1 MKYRKFGKLGF
12 ETSALGFGCMRL
24 PVVND
29 GTNQIDE
36 PEAIKMIRHAID
48 NGVNYIDTAYPYH
61 HGASELLV
69 AKALKDGYRERVKLA
84 TKLPTWLINDYSDF
98 NKYINV
104 QLEKLNTEYIDLY
117 LLHALDK
124 DRWDKLLKLDVF
136 KAIEEYKSSGKIKY
150 MGFSFHD
157 DIDTFKRII
166 DSYDWDFCQIQFN
179 YMDENYQ
186 AGLEGLKY
194 AAAKGIAVVIMEPIR
209 GGKLAQKPADQIQKL
224 WDSAEIKRTPVEWAL
239 GWVWNHPEVSVV
251 LSGMSTFEQI
261 KDNLRIA
268 DEFESGSLNDKEIEL
283 IGKVRE
289 TYKSLSKVSC
299 TGCEYCMPCPF
310 GVNIPGSF
318 KIYNEFFMYGN
329 LEEKK
334 RSYKSNEGNADK
346 CRECGK
352 CEKVCPQK
360 LSIREYLKD
369 VARLMS

>member
-24 PVVND
+24 PVIN
-29 GTNQIDE
+29 GNMNEIDE
-36 PEAIKMIRHAID
+36 PEAIKMIRYAID

-61 HGASELLV
+61 HGNSELLV
-69 AKALKDGYRERVKLA
+69 AKALKDGYRQRVKLA
-84 TKLPTWLINDYSDF
+84 TKLPTWLVNEYSDF
-98 NKYINV
+98 NKYINE

-136 KAIEEYKSSGKIKY
+136 KAIQQYKSSGKIKY

-157 DIDTFKRII
+157 DINTFKRII

-186 AGLEGLKY
+186 AGIEGLKY

-209 GGKLAQKPADQIQKL
+209 GGKLAQKPADQVQKL

-268 DEFESGSLNDKEIEL
+268 DKFDSGSLTVKEIEL

-289 TYKSLSKVSC
+289 TYKALSKVSC

-318 KIYNEFFMYGN
+318 TIYNEFYMYGN

-334 RSYKSNEGNADK
+334 RSYKFIEGNADK

-360 LSIREYLKD
+360 LSIRKYLKD
-369 VARLMS
+369 VAKLLS